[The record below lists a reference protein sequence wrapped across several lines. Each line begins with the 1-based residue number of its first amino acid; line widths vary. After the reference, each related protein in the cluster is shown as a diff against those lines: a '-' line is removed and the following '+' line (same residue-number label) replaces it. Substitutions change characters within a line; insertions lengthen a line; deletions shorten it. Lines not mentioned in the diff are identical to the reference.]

1 MQRLLWKRAG
11 QFSGNRLVWVRVLDA
26 TLGLKPRL
34 TEGDSEMRN
43 LKLKQVLPV
52 DTETETLQKFSLAEN
67 GLRLASENSHVADA
81 GSTPALHGVKET
93 PGLHVMGDLYDVQ
106 CEERFLLD
114 SDLLRK
120 HCLELVKQAGLSS
133 VGDFFHQFDGA
144 GGVTGM
150 VVLAES
156 HMSIH
161 TWPEKRYVTVDVYVC
176 SYTQDNRP
184 RARQLYRSLLETFN
198 PQRESVHSVE
208 RL

>member
-1 MQRLLWKRAG
+1 
-11 QFSGNRLVWVRVLDA
+11 
-26 TLGLKPRL
+26 
-34 TEGDSEMRN
+34 MRN

-67 GLRLASENSHVADA
+67 GLHLASESGVADA
-81 GSTPALHGVKET
+81 GSSLALHSVKET
-93 PGLHVMGDLYDVQ
+93 PGLHVMGDLYGVQ
-106 CEERFLLD
+106 CEDRFLLD
-114 SDLLRK
+114 SDLLRA
-120 HCLELVKQAGLSS
+120 HCLKLVEDAGLSS

-184 RARQLYRSLLETFN
+184 RARQLYQSLLDTFK
-198 PQRESVHSVE
+198 PERESVHSVE